1 MFAIGHG
8 SNFTRRARFNLQRRA
23 RQRGSAA
30 AGFEERP
37 CFASEEPS
45 RLFPPRFVHGCR
57 NLRPEPTRQHEIT
70 RERNVKHHTRAA
82 GGDLHKFMTALGTV
96 EFWDNFH
103 RRVSHV
109 AHRPELCLAGRAF
122 DEEWEKT
129 HTVTYPVF
137 RVTHGSRCRCFGS
150 AGSLF
155 RQSSRC

>member
-1 MFAIGHG
+1 MFRFGRTFPIISTA
-8 SNFTRRARFNLQRRA
+8 FCARMPEP
-23 RQRGSAA
+23 A
-30 AGFEERP
+30 AG
-37 CFASEEPS
+37 A
-45 RLFPPRFVHGCR
+45 
-57 NLRPEPTRQHEIT
+57 NTPTRNT
-70 RERNVKHHTRAA
+70 RGRNVKHHTRAA

-129 HTVTYPVF
+129 PHTVTYPVF

-155 RQSSRC
+155 RQSPRR